1 MLLAALVSTALT
13 VSAQKAPVNFNGT
26 IVDAFTRQAIKGE
39 VTVSLLR
46 PDSTMVMTTK
56 SYEHTDRGNGTIRTF
71 FQFDVPQQPDGH
83 FLVKLEAK
91 GYETVY
97 KATKL
102 AWKSKTIE
110 VSLWNVPM
118 RRTSRATDEVQLNEV
133 TVTATKVKFYTK
145 GDTLVYNA
153 DAFQLQEGSMLDAL
167 VAQLPGAE
175 LKPDGRIMVNG
186 KFVESLLLNGRDF
199 FKGDNT
205 VLLDN
210 LPAYM
215 VQQVKVY
222 TEESET
228 SKLLGRKVDDGR
240 FVMDVRLKRRYA
252 IGWLANAEAG
262 YGTKNRYLG
271 RLFAMRY
278 TPQSRLSLFG
288 NANNINESRHPGEDG
303 KWVIDRYQQHY
314 VPSTPQL
321 ALSGGL
327 AWNYDYWFVGFTPK
341 YSAALWIGTDHNTA
355 MSSSSA
361 SAALLW
367 SRIMSQVPDVTEGEY
382 PPQPADVVR
391 VYGEYYTTATQP

>member
-1 MLLAALVSTALT
+1 MKFAKLLLVLILISSHAA
-13 VSAQKAPVNFNGT
+13 AQKAPVNFYGN
-26 IVDAFTRQAIKGE
+26 IVDAFTRQAVKGE
-39 VTVSLLR
+39 VTCSLLR
-46 PDSTMVMTTK
+46 PDSTVIMTTK
-56 SYEHTDRGNGTIRTF
+56 SYEYVDQGNGTIRTC
-71 FQFDVPQQPDGH
+71 FDFEVPQQPDGH

-97 KATKL
+97 RAIKL
-102 AWKSKTIE
+102 VWKSKAVE
-110 VSLWNVPM
+110 ASLWNIPM
-118 RRTSRATDEVQLNEV
+118 RRTSRVTDEVQMNEAV
-133 TVTATKVKFYTK
+133 VTATKVKFYTK
-145 GDTLVYNA
+145 GDTMVYNA

-215 VQQVKVY
+215 VHQVKVY

-228 SKLLGRKVDDGR
+228 SKLLGHKVDDGR
-240 FVMDVRLKRRYA
+240 FVMDVMLKRQYA

-262 YGTKNRYLG
+262 YGTESRYLG

-288 NANNINESRHPGEDG
+288 NLNNVNDRRKPDG
-303 KWVIDRYQQHY
+303 KGGWGGFRCVGRTDIHEARRPGLFRVRQAR
-314 VPSTPQL
+314 PLP
-321 ALSGGL
+321 ALGQRRCYLHRQCERMG
-327 AWNYDYWFVGFTPK
+327 
-341 YSAALWIGTDHNTA
+341 
-355 MSSSSA
+355 
-361 SAALLW
+361 
-367 SRIMSQVPDVTEGEY
+367 R
-382 PPQPADVVR
+382 
-391 VYGEYYTTATQP
+391 